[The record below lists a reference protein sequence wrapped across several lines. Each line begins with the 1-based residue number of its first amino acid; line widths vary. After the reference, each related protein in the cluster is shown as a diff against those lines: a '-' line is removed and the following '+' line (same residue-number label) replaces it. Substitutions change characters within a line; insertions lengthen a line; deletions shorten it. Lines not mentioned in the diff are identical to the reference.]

1 MKTRAFSLLI
11 TVGLLLAA
19 CRPYQ
24 FNGSAYPEQLP
35 AADFELTRTDG
46 QPYRLSDRQGR
57 VVLIFFGYT
66 FCPDVCPATLAD
78 AKRLI
83 EGLGDQAEQVDFLFI
98 TVDPERDTPE
108 VLGNYVANFHP
119 AIIGLTGSEEALA
132 AMREDYF
139 VFAEK
144 EVIEDSAVGYLMAHT
159 ARVFLVDPAGRLRL
173 SYAFGTLP
181 DDILQDVRYIL
192 KTET

>member
-1 MKTRAFSLLI
+1 MKSRVLYSSIVASLLL
-11 TVGLLLAA
+11 VA
-19 CRPYQ
+19 CRPYA
-24 FNGSAYPEQLP
+24 FNGSEFPELLP
-35 AADFELTRTDG
+35 AADFELMRADG

-66 FCPDVCPATLAD
+66 SCPDVCPATLAD
-78 AKRLI
+78 AKRII
-83 EGLGDQAEQVDFLFI
+83 EGLGDQADQVDFLFV

-119 AIIGLTGSEEALA
+119 GITALTGSPDALA

-139 VFAEK
+139 AFAEK
-144 EVIEDSAVGYLMAHT
+144 EVIEGSAVGYLMTHT

-181 DDILQDVRYIL
+181 GDILKDVRYIL